1 MRQIPPRGRTM
12 EGPALQKYL
21 DIIRE
26 VVNALVIGMD
36 AESRA
41 EASGGSTF
49 FNNSG
54 AATQKGYIYGYSS
67 GGTAKAVSGASPVV
81 PYWPATASV
90 ASGTEC
96 PFEKNAPVKVKAQS
110 ASLAFTKGAPVWLS
124 SSVAGTVTPTEP
136 AANGTTWY
144 FVGTARQTTPDGSG
158 MIEINPWI
166 DPGGRSQF

>member
-1 MRQIPPRGRTM
+1 M

-26 VVNALVIGMD
+26 VVNALILGMD

-41 EASGGSTF
+41 ELAAGGSTF

-67 GGTAKAVSGASPVV
+67 SGTAKARSGASPIA

-90 ASGTEC
+90 ANGAEC
-96 PFEKNAPVKVKAQS
+96 PFEKNAPVKVRAES
-110 ASLAFTKGAPVWLS
+110 SSLAFTKGAPVWLS
-124 SSVAGTVTPTEP
+124 ASVAGTVTPTEP
-136 AANGTTWY
+136 ASAGTTWY
-144 FVGTARQTTPDGSG
+144 FVGTARTTTPDSST

-166 DPGGRSQF
+166 DPSGRSMF